1 MSDAGITPFLQ
12 REVARHLGQ
21 GGLIAYPTEAV
32 FGLGCDPLDPLA
44 VMRLLALK
52 QRAPTRG
59 LILIADTAEMLQ
71 PYAAI
76 SAADWDRI
84 AADWP
89 APRTVIVPCA
99 DGVPDWLTGGRNE
112 IALRAPAHPTAR
124 AISRA
129 FGGPI
134 VSTSANRSGRPPA
147 RSALAARQMFAEND
161 VRIVPGAV
169 DRRAHP
175 SQIIHWPS
183 GRIIRS

>member
-1 MSDAGITPFLQ
+1 MSHAGISPFLL
-12 REVARHLGQ
+12 REVARHLDQ

-52 QRAPTRG
+52 QRDPAKG
-59 LILIADTAEMLQ
+59 LILIADSAEMLQ
-71 PYAAI
+71 PFAAV
-76 SAADWDRI
+76 SGADWERI

-89 APRTVIVPCA
+89 APRTVIVPA
-99 DGVPDWLTGGRNE
+99 AEGVPDWLTGGRDE
-112 IALRAPAHPTAR
+112 IALRVPAHPTAR

-134 VSTSANRSGRPPA
+134 VSTSANRSGHPPA
-147 RSALAARQMFAEND
+147 RSALAARQTFAGTE
-161 VRIVPGAV
+161 VRIIPGRV

>member
-1 MSDAGITPFLQ
+1 VSAPSPFRL
-12 REVARHLGQ
+12 REIARHLDE

-32 FGLGCDPLDPLA
+32 FGLGCDPLDGHA

-52 QRAPTRG
+52 QRGVDKG
-59 LILIADTAEMLQ
+59 LILIADTPEMLQ
-71 PYAAI
+71 PFAAVP
-76 SAADWDRI
+76 ADEWDRL

-89 APRTVIVPCA
+89 AARTVIVPA
-99 DGVPDWLTGGRNE
+99 AEGVPEWLTGGRGE
-112 IALRAPAHPTAR
+112 IALRVPAHDTAR

-134 VSTSANRSGRPPA
+134 VSTSANVSGRPAA
-147 RSALAARQMFAEND
+147 RDALAARRQFGRAD
-161 VRIVPGAV
+161 VKIIPGAV
-169 DRRAHP
+169 DRRARP